1 VDKPENVRTVRRL
14 YACFFG
20 QGDIPGA
27 LRLLTD
33 DVEWWVAGPGEILPW
48 AGTRRGREQ
57 MGRFLAAFPE
67 TLEIQA
73 FEPGEFV
80 AKGETV
86 VVLGWE
92 RARVK
97 PTGRLCETEWVMV
110 FTLRDGKIARFRQYH
125 DTAAWVAA
133 YGAGP

>member
-1 VDKPENVRTVRRL
+1 MDERENVRTVREL

-33 DVEWWVAGPGEILPW
+33 DVEWWLAGPCDILPW
-48 AGTRRGREQ
+48 AGTWHGREQ
-57 MGRFLAAFPE
+57 VGRFLAAFPE

-73 FEPGEFV
+73 FEPRTFV
-80 AKGETV
+80 AQGETV

-97 PTGRLCETEWVMV
+97 PTDRICETEWVMV
-110 FTLRDGKIARFRQYH
+110 FTLRAGKIARFRQYH

-133 YGAGP
+133 YQGRV